1 MDGVYMHDPLALA
14 AVLEPTLF
22 DWREGAVRV
31 LTDGIARGASLMDAG
46 AKNWN
51 GRQRLDGSPQSE
63 GRDRRRE
70 HGSIEIDVGSDDG
83 MTSPRS

>member
-31 LTDGIARGASLMDAG
+31 LTDGIARGASLMDVG
-46 AKNWN
+46 AKKWN
-51 GRQRLDGSPQSE
+51 GVNAWMGRPRVKVAIAVESAAASKLMLD
-63 GRDRRRE
+63 R
-70 HGSIEIDVGSDDG
+70 
-83 MTSPRS
+83 MTA